1 MDAKVE
7 QLESFRLKLLENV
20 DRLVGGINMYYPGVD
35 CRHSFRFGV
44 LNRILF
50 LGPPQDLQESL
61 SSINCDVGLQQNMT
75 QHD

>member
-1 MDAKVE
+1 
-7 QLESFRLKLLENV
+7 
-20 DRLVGGINMYYPGVD
+20 
-35 CRHSFRFGV
+35 V

-75 QHD
+75 QHDWLKSSSPKENVTFTISSIMLNLMSWSPTILSFYSMIC